1 MRKGIV
7 FDIKRY
13 AIHDGP
19 GIRTAVFFKGC
30 TLRCW
35 WCHNPEGLALQPE
48 LVFRESR
55 CLNGCSECIGS
66 CARGA
71 LSRVTQQISIK
82 REDCDLCGEC
92 ARVCPAEALEV
103 IGREMSVGE
112 VVKEIEKELI
122 FYDQSAGGVTF
133 TGGEPLMQP
142 EFLGALVEECKARG
156 IHTAVDTCGYA
167 PFEVI
172 QSISD
177 KVDLFLYDL
186 KIMDDEKHR
195 QYTGASNKA
204 ILDNLR
210 RLAAQGSTAV
220 AVRLPLIPGVNDDSD
235 NITKIAEFIASLRSI
250 KDISLLPYHRA
261 GSEKYRRLHRAY
273 RLGKTQPPSGQQVE
287 ESKTILEER
296 GLRVKVGG

>member
-1 MRKGIV
+1 MKKGVI

-30 TLRCW
+30 PLRCW

-48 LVFRESR
+48 LVFRENR
-55 CLNGCSECIGS
+55 CLEGCRECIAA
-66 CARGA
+66 CAQGA
-71 LSRVTQQISIK
+71 LSCAGELIEIN
-82 REDCDLCGEC
+82 REECDLCGEC

-103 IGREMSVGE
+103 IGSEMSVEE
-112 VVKEIEKELI
+112 VLREVEKERI

-142 EFLGALVEECKARG
+142 EFLGALLEECQARG

-167 PFEVI
+167 PFEVL

-186 KIMDDEKHR
+186 KLMDEERHQK
-195 QYTGASNKA
+195 YTGASNRL

-210 RLAAQGSTAV
+210 KLAEQGSPAV
-220 AVRLPLIPGVNDDSD
+220 AVRLPLIPGVNDDEE
-235 NITKIAEFIASLRSI
+235 NITRMAEFIRSLRGI

-273 RLGKTQPPSGQQVE
+273 RLGKTQPPSDHRIE
-287 ESKTILEER
+287 EVTRILEER

>member
-1 MRKGIV
+1 MKKGVI

-30 TLRCW
+30 PLRCW

-55 CLNGCSECIGS
+55 CLSGCIACIET
-66 CARGA
+66 CPQGA
-71 LSRVTQQISIK
+71 LSRAGGLIEINT
-82 REDCDLCGEC
+82 EECDLCGEC

-112 VVKEIEKELI
+112 VLREVEKERI
-122 FYDQSAGGVTF
+122 FYDQSEGGVTF

-142 EFLGALVEECKARG
+142 EFLGALLDECQARG

-172 QSISD
+172 DSISD
-177 KVDLFLYDL
+177 KADLFLYDL
-186 KIMDDEKHR
+186 KIMDEERHR
-195 QYTGASNKA
+195 KYTGASNRA
-204 ILDNLR
+204 ILDNLTK
-210 RLAAQGSTAV
+210 LAEKGSPMV
-220 AVRLPLIPGVNDDSD
+220 AVRLPLIPGVNDDED
-235 NITKIAEFIASLRSI
+235 NIIKVAEFIRSLRGI
-250 KDISLLPYHRA
+250 RDISLLPYHRA

-273 RLGKTQPPSGQQVE
+273 RLGKTRPPSDHRVE
-287 ESKTILEER
+287 EVTRILEER